1 MANGKASLSVVLSL
15 RGVSL
20 LCSFVIVQFLHQS
33 GGKDVNCEIT
43 NCCIDLKQPNI
54 IRCEPLTH
62 HAPTLQLQ
70 RGFEFC
76 QGFNGQDSS
85 PATMAAESQRK
96 TCSEIGLICLVF
108 AINI

>member
-15 RGVSL
+15 GAVSL
-20 LCSFVIVQFLHQS
+20 LGSFVIVQFLHQS

-43 NCCIDLKQPNI
+43 NFRIDLKQPNI

-76 QGFNGQDSS
+76 QGQGGQDS
-85 PATMAAESQRK
+85 MAAESQRK